1 MGTLKNALK
10 ISDLYVRFGVLVLS
24 DLMAYLAVTI
34 QKPSQHICTNHKIVL
49 ECKVYAPINWPS
61 EFVDEY
67 LPLLKAFDYNKGS
80 LNQAGINA
88 SASADIVGVT
98 SC

>member
-1 MGTLKNALK
+1 MCTLKNALK

-34 QKPSQHICTNHKIVL
+34 PNHHDIFVQITKLFL
-49 ECKVYAPINWPS
+49 ECKVYAPVNWPS

-67 LPLLKAFDYNKGS
+67 LS
-80 LNQAGINA
+80 L
-88 SASADIVGVT
+88 
-98 SC
+98 